1 VGRPENPLS
10 GSNPMT
16 ALAAELRELRSDP
29 YFTLREL
36 AKLTHYSIATLSS
49 ALSGKKLP
57 SWNVTAAIVDA
68 CDGEPADYRRRWES
82 AVQYCF
88 GATEEPRASAAE
100 FGIEHLGLDRAFLPT
115 GVETTE
121 QFMERIRLVKI
132 SAGDAPVRALA
143 RKAHVGA
150 TTMQDFLTNKN
161 GVMPTM
167 RMVVKF
173 LMACGL
179 PPGAISEWEHVWRRL
194 KHRETEARLKE
205 RRHNNVVPLSRVHR
219 V

>member
-10 GSNPMT
+10 GYNPMT
-16 ALAAELRELRSDP
+16 ALAAELRELRAHAD
-29 YFTLREL
+29 FTLREL
-36 AKLTHYSIATLSS
+36 TDLTYYSIATLSF

-57 SWNVTAAIVDA
+57 SWDVTAAIVVA
-68 CDGEPADYRRRWES
+68 CGGEPEDYRRRWES
-82 AVQYCF
+82 AVHYF
-88 GATEEPRASAAE
+88 GAMEERRASAAD
-100 FGIEHLGLDRAFLPT
+100 FGVEHLGLDRAFLPT

-132 SAGDAPVRALA
+132 SAGDTPVRALA

-161 GVMPTM
+161 GVMPTL

-173 LMACGL
+173 LIACGL

-219 V
+219 A